1 MSPAASD
8 EEQKK
13 PLLGKR
19 DRTYEE
25 VKAEVF
31 ESLEG
36 SRKRLKVFQE
46 ETAAIVNN
54 RAAAGEQFKAMMDM
68 YLNRGEQPL
77 EVIGAVG
84 ISEEEVQNDTETE
97 QLNEEPEDEE
107 KSHVNS
113 EYPAS

>member
-36 SRKRLKVFQE
+36 SRKRLKVF
-46 ETAAIVNN
+46 
-54 RAAAGEQFKAMMDM
+54 
-68 YLNRGEQPL
+68 
-77 EVIGAVG
+77 
-84 ISEEEVQNDTETE
+84 
-97 QLNEEPEDEE
+97 
-107 KSHVNS
+107 
-113 EYPAS
+113 